1 MTIYCDESGGVGAGV
16 IVIAAVSL
24 PGTLADDLLIRVRNV
39 IGLRGELKGSRIN
52 MAERAFV
59 IELLARSG
67 AKVIVTQAL
76 THDLAASTADSRPP
90 PDLTIYA
97 RLLETVVDAWLPVTG
112 GCVDLVI
119 DDGRYDA
126 RLNAM
131 LRADVQRSL
140 GQWGKASLADS
151 RRSAGVQFADVLAN
165 SFFQIATKSQRSQ
178 NLEALL
184 GPFLDDGSVRRIDVK
199 RLD

>member
-16 IVIAAVSL
+16 IVIAAVFL
-24 PGTLADDLLIRVRNV
+24 PGTLADDLLSRVRSV
-39 IGLRGELKGSRIN
+39 INLRGELKGSRIN

-59 IELLARSG
+59 IEMLARSG
-67 AKVIVTQAL
+67 VKVIVTQSL
-76 THDLAASTADSRPP
+76 TRDLAASTADGRPP
-90 PDLTIYA
+90 NDLNIYA

-165 SFFQIATKSQRSQ
+165 SFFQIATNSQRSQ

-184 GPFLDDGSVRRIDVK
+184 GPFIDDGIIRQIDVK
-199 RLD
+199 QLD